1 MSEKIEN
8 AKKRVIAGRTVDGKY
23 IILESDD
30 TGHLQIKLVDSSGTV
45 INPSTEDTLALL
57 NDKHHVQYEH
67 IKTMGFKEAV
77 GHGATDSDVVVERAS
92 GKKTGIGTGD
102 FALLESHAF
111 VQPAA
116 NTQMYLQ
123 STSAQDAA
131 AGTGIQLITIEYF
144 SSAWGARKKV
154 NVITNGTNQV
164 TVSVDDI
171 YRIHKMYGAEG
182 HSAQGD
188 ITLTNQAAAVL
199 YGRIDDNHTYMER
212 CIFYVAEHETVSCT
226 QAIVSSATSG
236 GVQIRLFAT
245 EEDADGNTLTRG
257 RVPVEVVGGTVNVAF
272 LVSET
277 VKNPNNHRMSL
288 GLVVKSAGAA
298 SNQSA
303 TGALKG
309 YRCTCGG

>member
-1 MSEKIEN
+1 MAEEIEN
-8 AKKRVIAGRTVDGKY
+8 AKKQVIVGRTVDGKY
-23 IILESDD
+23 IVLETDS

-45 INPSTEDTLALL
+45 INPSTEDTLAIL
-57 NDKHHVQYEH
+57 NDKHTVHAEH

-77 GHGATDSDVVVERAS
+77 GHGATDGDIVVERAS

-102 FALLESHAF
+102 FALLESYAF
-111 VQPAA
+111 IQPSA
-116 NTQMYLQ
+116 NTQMYVQ

-144 SSAWGARKKV
+144 SSTWGARKKV
-154 NVITNGTNQV
+154 NVIPDGTNQV
-164 TVSVDDI
+164 TISVADI
-171 YRIHKMYGAEG
+171 YRIHKIYGAEG

-188 ITLTNQAAAVL
+188 ITITNQAANIL
-199 YGRIDDNHTYMER
+199 YGQIDDNQTYMER
-212 CIFYVAEHETVSCT
+212 CIFYVAENETVSCT

-236 GVQIRLFAT
+236 GVQMRLFAT

-257 RVPVEVVGGTVNVAF
+257 RIPVEVVGGTVNVAF

-277 VKNPNNHRMSL
+277 VKNPNNNRMSL

-309 YRCTCGG
+309 YRCTC